1 MMQLILQALNCLDE
15 KIAGCICFIVLTFSI
30 SVSAQNADIN
40 ILKSINASGSN
51 FKDHFFKTTSNS
63 VAVINIAAP
72 VSLFTASLIGHDK
85 NLRNQS
91 LYMAGAYLIST
102 GITQSLKRIVKRERP
117 FEKYNFIIQRTH
129 TDSYS
134 FPSGH
139 SSSAFNTA
147 TSLSIVFPKWYVIV
161 PSYAWATAV
170 AYGRM
175 YQGVHYPSDVL
186 AGAVIGAGSAWLSF
200 KIQHWIDKKKTTEQ
214 SKAVSFAL

>member
-1 MMQLILQALNCLDE
+1 M
-15 KIAGCICFIVLTFSI
+15 KKFAGCIYFFVLTYSI
-30 SVSAQNADIN
+30 NVSAQNADIN

-51 FKDHFFKTTSNS
+51 FKNDFFKTTSNS
-63 VAVINIAAP
+63 VAIVNIAAP
-72 VSLFTASLIGHDK
+72 VSLFTASLIQHDK
-85 NLRNQS
+85 NLRKQS
-91 LYMAGAYLIST
+91 LYMAGAYLLST
-102 GITQSLKRIVKRERP
+102 GITQGLKRVIKRERP

-147 TSLSIVFPKWYVIV
+147 TSLSIIFPKWYVIV

-186 AGAVIGAGSAWLSF
+186 VGAIIGAGSAWMSF
-200 KIQHWIDKKKTTEQ
+200 KIQRWIDKKKAG
-214 SKAVSFAL
+214 SSPKAVSFAL

>member
-1 MMQLILQALNCLDE
+1 MK
-15 KIAGCICFIVLTFSI
+15 KIAGCIYFFALTCFIN
-30 SVSAQNADIN
+30 VSAQNADIN

-51 FKDHFFKTTSNS
+51 FKNDFFKTTSNS
-63 VAVINIAAP
+63 VAIINIAAP
-72 VSLFTASLIGHDK
+72 VSLFTASLIKHDK
-85 NLRNQS
+85 NLQKQS
-91 LYMAGAYLIST
+91 LYMAGGYLLST
-102 GITQSLKRIVKRERP
+102 AVTQGLKRIVKRDRP
-117 FEKYNFIIQRTH
+117 FEKYPFIIQRIH

-161 PSYAWATAV
+161 PSYAWAAAV

-200 KIQHWIDKKKTTEQ
+200 KIQHWIDKKKADT
-214 SKAVSFAL
+214 SPKVVAFAL

>member
-1 MMQLILQALNCLDE
+1 MKKFI
-15 KIAGCICFIVLTFSI
+15 GCICLMLFLFSAN
-30 SVSAQNADIN
+30 VNAQNADID

-51 FKDHFFKTTSNS
+51 FKDDLFKTTSNS
-63 VAVINIAAP
+63 VVIINIAAP
-72 VSLFTASLIGHDK
+72 VSLFTVSLMKHDK
-85 NLRNQS
+85 NLRKQS
-91 LYMAGAYLIST
+91 YYMAGAYLLST
-102 GITQSLKRIVKRERP
+102 VVTQGLKRIIKRPRP
-117 FEKYNFIIQRTH
+117 FEKYSFIIQRTPE
-129 TDSYS
+129 DSYS

-139 SSSAFNTA
+139 TSSAFNTA

-200 KIQHWIDKKKTTEQ
+200 KIQHWVDQKKIAKQ
-214 SKAVSFAL
+214 STSVSFAF

>member
-1 MMQLILQALNCLDE
+1 M
-15 KIAGCICFIVLTFSI
+15 KKFAGCIYFFVLTYSI
-30 SVSAQNADIN
+30 NVSAQNADIN

-51 FKDHFFKTTSNS
+51 FKNDFFKATSNS
-63 VAVINIAAP
+63 VAIVNIAAP
-72 VSLFTASLIGHDK
+72 VSLFTASLIQHDK
-85 NLRNQS
+85 NLRKQS

-102 GITQSLKRIVKRERP
+102 GITQGLKRVIKRERP

-129 TDSYS
+129 TDIYS

-161 PSYAWATAV
+161 PSYVWATAV

-186 AGAVIGAGSAWLSF
+186 AGAVIGAGSAWMSF
-200 KIQHWIDKKKTTEQ
+200 KIQRWIDKKKAG
-214 SKAVSFAL
+214 SSPKAVSFAL